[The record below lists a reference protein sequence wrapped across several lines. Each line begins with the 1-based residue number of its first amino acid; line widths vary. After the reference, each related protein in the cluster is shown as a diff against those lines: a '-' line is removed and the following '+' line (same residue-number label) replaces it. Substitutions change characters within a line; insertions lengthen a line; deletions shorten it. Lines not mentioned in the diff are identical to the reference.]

1 MTSGINSL
9 SQSIQTKS
17 LPEFNKHLTKLQQQ
31 AKELPGRIGNFQM
44 DLESERSMF
53 ISDKKKQENISTSQ
67 SKGSEP
73 VAPWFGYKGY
83 ETQMKYAIME
93 IPKDKRN
100 LLISPPDDTNIQF
113 DFNAYSLSAH
123 AALKEDKELARLRFL
138 LVPQHVSEHDFWKNY
153 FYRVTLIKQD
163 ILSHPPE
170 SVVEKNEQV
179 LFDFQEKE
187 ESDEEIV
194 VVEKDTAPE
203 SVDIEPIDLKAKNVG
218 TNEIKEGYE
227 GMEEWEIELRK
238 AAI

>member
-1 MTSGINSL
+1 M
-9 SQSIQTKS
+9 
-17 LPEFNKHLTKLQQQ
+17 
-31 AKELPGRIGNFQM
+31 
-44 DLESERSMF
+44 
-53 ISDKKKQENISTSQ
+53 
-67 SKGSEP
+67 
-73 VAPWFGYKGY
+73 
-83 ETQMKYAIME
+83 
-93 IPKDKRN
+93 
-100 LLISPPDDTNIQF
+100 
-113 DFNAYSLSAH
+113 
-123 AALKEDKELARLRFL
+123 
-138 LVPQHVSEHDFWKNY
+138 SEHDFWKNY